1 MDPASACH
9 WRILWVFDV
18 VLLLQH
24 SPGYY
29 LVSSCLESRMHSLL
43 AHTFILWI
51 FRFRLIPLLTWI
63 LSIDFLSRICPPLAI
78 LSSLLIDFHL
88 SGDFLLW
95 NLTCTRRWPIL
106 SSFRLLALMFQAG
119 TLREFTSKNISIATG
134 KL

>member
-1 MDPASACH
+1 M
-9 WRILWVFDV
+9 

-29 LVSSCLESRMHSLL
+29 PVSSCLESRMHSPL
-43 AHTFILWI
+43 AHTFILWV
-51 FRFRLIPLLTWI
+51 FHFRLIPLLTWI
-63 LSIDFLSRICPPLAI
+63 LSIDFLSCIRPPLAI
-78 LSSLLIDFHL
+78 LSSLPIDCHL

-106 SSFRLLALMFQAG
+106 SSFGLLTLMFQAG
-119 TLREFTSKNISIATG
+119 TLQEFTSGNISIATG